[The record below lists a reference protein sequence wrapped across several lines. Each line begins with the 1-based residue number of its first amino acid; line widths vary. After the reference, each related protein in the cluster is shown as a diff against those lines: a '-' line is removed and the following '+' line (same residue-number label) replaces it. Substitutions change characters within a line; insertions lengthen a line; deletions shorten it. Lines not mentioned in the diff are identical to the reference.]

1 MNKLILVVDDE
12 PDLIKVVTFRLKK
25 WGYKVR
31 TAADGREALEMMR
44 EVKPDLL
51 LLDLCLPTVDGG
63 EVCSQIRSDEK
74 LKDMSIVL
82 FTADASSSVAEK
94 AQALGADDYIT
105 KPFNPEELLAKV
117 RRIMEKKHELFVG

>member
-1 MNKLILVVDDE
+1 MSKQILVVDDE
-12 PDLIKVVTFRLKK
+12 PDLIKVVTFRLRK

-31 TAADGREALEMMR
+31 TADDGQQALEMIR

-63 EVCSQIRSDEK
+63 EVCSQIRTDET
-74 LKDMSIVL
+74 LKDMSIIL

-94 AQALGADDYIT
+94 AQAFEADDYIT
-105 KPFNPEELLAKV
+105 KPFNPDELLAKI
-117 RRIMEKKHELFVG
+117 RRIMEKKHEVFVR